1 MQEMSISTYQ
11 NNHSIN
17 INWAVTMYPIL
28 GASDVSVNK
37 TKILAHIELTF
48 LVWMN
53 EFTIDICT
61 TAKKLVLLVFF

>member
-1 MQEMSISTYQ
+1 
-11 NNHSIN
+11 
-17 INWAVTMYPIL
+17 MYPIL